1 MAEMYIELRSH
12 SAFSFGDGACAP
24 ESLVEAAAEM
34 GYAGLGLTDRADL
47 GGAIRFALACEGAG
61 IRPVVGAELV
71 VDGHPMALLAKS
83 REGFRNLA
91 ALVTRS
97 RMGDWSA
104 WAAEKE
110 ALEARYGEALHVD
123 RDGRTR
129 TRATAV
135 TPRRKVEAP
144 HPHSPTPPARKG
156 SQARRY
162 ATGRRPEEPG
172 TEGSPTPG
180 GGAGKGLPP
189 RGQPRLSLGDLE
201 GRTQGLHLLTGPGE
215 GEVASLL
222 RAGRPEE
229 ALFLLSRLREL
240 FPDGLAVEVQL
251 HHVSGEESALAGA
264 LIELAERQR
273 VPWVVVNDP
282 RYLDGGS
289 RLVHDLLT
297 ALRADL
303 DIDTAASWGVLH
315 PNGEWRLKSPAEMG
329 ALWKG
334 REKGLEESVRIADD
348 CGFDLRW
355 LRPPLPRFQVPDG
368 HDDATW
374 LRELTFRGA
383 GERWG
388 QVDDRQRAQLEHE
401 LGVITRLGFAGFF
414 LVMSDAIRFARGR
427 GILCQGRGSAANSA
441 VAFCLGITAVD
452 PVRHGLLFERFLSEV
467 RTDGMTEAPDID
479 VDFEMHRREEVLDYM
494 YRRYGRAHAAITAV
508 TQVYH
513 APTAIQDC
521 IRALGWP
528 AETAF
533 SLSKRVH
540 GREPGEG
547 ADELEAGLAARF
559 GVDLAQPKGRALL
572 SALRAL
578 DDVPRLRSTHP
589 GGFVLCAEPLG
600 EYMPIEETTMGRT
613 ILQFD
618 KDDLDAAG
626 VPKFDFLGLG
636 GLTVVHTAFDSIRAR
651 TGRAMELYDLP
662 VDDPKTYEMIGRG
675 DTLGTFQIE
684 SRAQIQS
691 ILQTRPTR
699 LYDIVVQ
706 VALIRPGPI
715 QARFVR
721 PYTRRRLGL
730 EEVQYAD
737 PRIEP
742 ILRRTYGIPIFQEQ
756 AMALSMALGG
766 FSAAEADELRRAMG
780 HQRKLPKLHAALL
793 RLQERMAQNGVA
805 PDTAASIVEDLH
817 SFANY
822 GFPESHAWSFALI
835 AYATAYLKAHYPAD
849 FLAALLNAWP
859 MGFYPPATLVHE
871 ARRNGVTVLPPCLRY
886 GQWDCTLE
894 SLVAQLPD
902 SPDVGDASLAGASGH
917 QPGETS
923 SLGHLSGQG
932 DPSSAGASSHRPGE
946 TCSHNQAPAL
956 GDWGSRRLR
965 RRTAA
970 PPPHP
975 HSPTP
980 PPGKAA
986 VAEEEAVYRI
996 ERTPGKPATPTQQ
1009 ADGEGREVA
1018 VRVGWKH
1025 IKGLGEAARDAL
1037 QRAAAQG
1044 PFTGVEDVVR
1054 RAGLSRRDALHLAR
1068 SGAFEA
1074 FEPGRRRAAWE
1085 ALRAAGDT
1093 LPLAPARHLPFEPRE
1108 MSDEELIFLDYLATG
1123 IAVAG
1128 HPMQHIRPRLAEHG
1142 VAGSRD
1148 LLDLPDRAPVLVAGL
1163 VVARQHPQTARGTV
1177 FILLEDEHG
1186 FLNIIVPPPVYDAHR
1201 EVIHHSPFL
1210 LIQGRFER
1218 EDRALNVVADRFRE
1232 LRRRP
1237 NAMAGV

>member
-1 MAEMYIELRSH
+1 MYVELRSH

-24 ESLVEAAAEM
+24 EALARAAAEM
-34 GYAGLGLTDRADL
+34 GYPALGLTDRADL
-47 GGAIRFALACEGAG
+47 GGAIRFALACREVG

-71 VDGHPMALLAKS
+71 VDGHPLAVMAKNAT
-83 REGFRNLA
+83 GFRNLA

-97 RMGDWSA
+97 RMGDWA
-104 WAAEKE
+104 TWAAEKD
-110 ALEARYGEALHVD
+110 ALEAKYGEALRLD
-123 RDGRTR
+123 RDGRVR

-135 TPRRKVEAP
+135 TGRLKVDAP
-144 HPHSPTPPARKG
+144 HPQSPSPSARRG
-156 SQARRY
+156 SRARRY
-162 ATGRRPEEPG
+162 ATGRRPEESG
-172 TEGSPTPG
+172 REGSPTPG
-180 GGAGKGLPP
+180 GRAGKGLPP
-189 RGQPRLSLGDLE
+189 RGQPGLTLGDLE
-201 GRTQGLHLLTGPGE
+201 GRTTGLHLLTGPAE
-215 GEVASLL
+215 GELASLL
-222 RAGRPEE
+222 RSGRPEE

-240 FPDGLAVEVQL
+240 FPDGLSVEVQL
-251 HHVSGEESALAGA
+251 HHVSGEEAALAGA
-264 LIELAERQR
+264 LIELAGRQG
-273 VPWVVVNDP
+273 VPWVVANDA

-297 ALRADL
+297 ANRAGL

-315 PNGEWRLKSPAEMG
+315 PNGEWRLKSPGDMAT
-329 ALWKG
+329 LWKG
-334 REKGLEESVRIADD
+334 REKGLEEAGRIAGD
-348 CGFDLRW
+348 CAFDLRW
-355 LRPPLPRFQVPDG
+355 LRPPLPRFPCPAG
-368 HDDATW
+368 HDDASW

-383 GERWG
+383 RERWG
-388 QVDDRQRAQLEHE
+388 EVDDRQRAQLEHE
-401 LGVITRLGFAGFF
+401 VGVITRLGFAGFF
-414 LVMSDAIRFARGR
+414 LVMHDAVSYARSR

-441 VAFCLGITAVD
+441 VAFCLAITAVD

-508 TQVYH
+508 TQMYH

-521 IRALGWP
+521 MRALGWP
-528 AETAF
+528 AQAAF
-533 SLSKRVH
+533 DLSKRVH
-540 GREPGEG
+540 HLEPSDG
-547 ADELEAGLAARF
+547 AQALEDGLAARF

-572 SALRAL
+572 SALRSL

-636 GLTVVHTAFDSIRAR
+636 GLTVIHEAFDSIRVR
-651 TGRAMELYDLP
+651 TGRDLELYDLP

-721 PYTRRRLGL
+721 PYTRRRLGF
-730 EEVQYAD
+730 EEVEYAD
-737 PRIEP
+737 PRMEP

-780 HQRKLPKLHAALL
+780 HQRKLPKLKATLG
-793 RLQERMAQNGVA
+793 RLEERMTGNGVA
-805 PDTAASIVEDLH
+805 PETAAQIVEDLH

-871 ARRNGVTVLPPCLRY
+871 ARRAGVTVRPPCLRD
-886 GQWDCTLE
+886 GKWDCTLE
-894 SLVAQLPD
+894 PLCAVPA
-902 SPDVGDASLAGASGH
+902 DVGDLSLAGAASH
-917 QPGETS
+917 QPGEAS
-923 SLGHLSGQG
+923 SRRHLSGRG
-932 DPSSAGASSHRPGE
+932 GPDSADSSHCQPIASASGPGP
-946 TCSHNQAPAL
+946 SPL
-956 GDWGSRRLR
+956 GDVEARRLR

-975 HSPTP
+975 QSPSPTP
-980 PPGKAA
+980 RIQE
-986 VAEEEAVYRI
+986 VAEKNAPYPIPPE
-996 ERTPGKPATPTQQ
+996 PGEPKPPRHE
-1009 ADGEGREVA
+1009 ADGEVRDVA

-1025 IKGLGEAARDAL
+1025 IKGLGEEARDRL
-1037 QRAAAQG
+1037 QRAAMEG
-1044 PFTGVEDVVR
+1044 PFRGVEDIVR

-1068 SGAFEA
+1068 AGAFEA

-1108 MSDEELIFLDYLATG
+1108 MSEEELIFLDYLATG
-1123 IAVAG
+1123 ICATG
-1128 HPMQHIRPRLAEHG
+1128 HPMEHIRPRLRDHG
-1142 VAGSRD
+1142 VIGARE
-1148 LLDLPDRAPVLVAGL
+1148 LQDLPDEAPVLVAGL
-1163 VVARQHPQTARGTV
+1163 VVARQHPQTAKGTV
-1177 FILLEDEHG
+1177 FILLEDEDG
-1186 FLNIIVPPPVYDAHR
+1186 FINVIIPPPVYDAHR

-1218 EDRALNVVADRFRE
+1218 EDRVLNVVAERFRQ
-1232 LRRRP
+1232 LRRVP
-1237 NAMAGV
+1237 T